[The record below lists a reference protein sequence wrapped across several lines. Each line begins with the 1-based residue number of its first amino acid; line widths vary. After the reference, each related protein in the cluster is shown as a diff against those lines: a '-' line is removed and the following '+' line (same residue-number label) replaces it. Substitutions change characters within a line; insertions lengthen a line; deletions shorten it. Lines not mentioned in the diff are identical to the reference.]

1 MPGTK
6 KIISLTI
13 SAALLA
19 SMATLT
25 GCGTADRN
33 ARTNT
38 TRYNVQNTRPLD
50 GVNRDGVNR
59 FGARTNGMNVAP
71 LSTNTNV
78 TGHPVRNLQVDRNLS
93 KRISELPDVKSATV
107 LVGDRHAYV
116 AVALKDQANKT
127 GVATP
132 SGKGTTHGMTTHGV
146 TTHGVTTDG
155 VTTHGVNGTRGNYT
169 TDGIAPGATYNGV
182 TGYGTPVRRGD
193 GLYGTMGTGSYGM
206 IRGLTD
212 GTRTDGTRTD
222 GAHMY
227 GTHTDGTTVQGAGT
241 AYEPAG
247 LTQAVKSRIANKVK
261 QFAPS
266 IQQVYVSANPDF
278 VKHSTD
284 FARSV
289 QSGHPVKGLSAQLV
303 DIIQRI
309 FPAPAAGT
317 NRPLLNTPPT
327 RPQNHTPAPLNY
339 R

>member
-50 GVNRDGVNR
+50 GVNRDGVDGVNR

-71 LSTNTNV
+71 LNTNTNV

-107 LVGDRHAYV
+107 LVGERNAYV
-116 AVALKDQANKT
+116 AVSLKDQTNGTAIGAP
-127 GVATP
+127 GVN
-132 SGKGTTHGMTTHGV
+132 GTDVGAPGV
-146 TTHGVTTDG
+146 TGTERYRNAPGVND
-155 VTTHGVNGTRGNYT
+155 VNGTRGNFT
-169 TDGIAPGATYNGV
+169 TGTTAPGMTDNGV
-182 TGYGTPVRRGD
+182 TGNRTPARRGD

-212 GTRTDGTRTD
+212 GNRTDGNR
-222 GAHMY
+222 M
-227 GTHTDGTTVQGAGT
+227 DGTTLDGSRT
-241 AYEPAG
+241 AYEPSAM
-247 LTQAVKSRIANKVK
+247 TDAVKSRIANKVK

-289 QSGHPVKGLSAQLV
+289 QSGHPVKGLSTQLV
-303 DIIQRI
+303 DTIQRV

-327 RPQNHTPAPLNY
+327 GPQNRTPAPLNY